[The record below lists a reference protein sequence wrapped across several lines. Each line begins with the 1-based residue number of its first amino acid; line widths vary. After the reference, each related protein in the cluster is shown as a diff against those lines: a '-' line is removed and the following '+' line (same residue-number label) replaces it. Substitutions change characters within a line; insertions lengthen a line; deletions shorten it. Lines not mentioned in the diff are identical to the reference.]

1 AVLLAPIL
9 YYASTVDVR
18 PPQVNR
24 FVLSQHL
31 PGDDG
36 VALTTSSLEVVF
48 SEAVQHQG
56 AQAAFTLNPQVSG
69 SFSWSGVTMIFTPAE
84 RLPLQTSF
92 SMRLRGKVSDLAGN
106 VMNGAGPYTFHTVGG
121 PSIVATQP
129 VDQAVDV
136 GLDAHIQLSFS
147 TLMDT
152 ASVQRALDIEPNT
165 EAELRWSGQRVTIIP
180 RSRLLPDQ
188 AYTLFL
194 GAGAQDQA
202 GTSLTEPLK
211 LS

>member
-1 AVLLAPIL
+1 SRRSPPSAQRPADRGRAAFRGRRDRTANRREIPGRAANPPCPPAAFVTGGAASRRGRTRRVVISTLLVLAIGAVLLAPIL

-121 PSIVATQP
+121 PSIV
-129 VDQAVDV
+129 
-136 GLDAHIQLSFS
+136 
-147 TLMDT
+147 
-152 ASVQRALDIEPNT
+152 
-165 EAELRWSGQRVTIIP
+165 
-180 RSRLLPDQ
+180 
-188 AYTLFL
+188 
-194 GAGAQDQA
+194 
-202 GTSLTEPLK
+202 
-211 LS
+211 